1 MTKIFIFP
9 EETLDR
15 FYHRTLN
22 YLHAKYH
29 CQPSDL
35 GSRRGDPSQF
45 ALDAQARWEAEEW
58 TGLMGAEQH
67 GEK

>member
-9 EETLDR
+9 EENLDSL
-15 FYHRTLN
+15 YSRTLN

-35 GSRRGDPSQF
+35 GSRRGDPNQF
-45 ALDAQARWEAEEW
+45 ALDAQAASDAEE
-58 TGLMGAEQH
+58 LMGAEQH
-67 GEK
+67 RKR